1 MTITNEAAYLYVYSK
16 KLISVNKKIH
26 SLREDGRK
34 AMEKFHQTT
43 DAGQKQKYHHQSQKV
58 AGKLKT
64 AIEERQTILTKLHRH
79 QVAFAGQLK
88 NEAGK

>member
-16 KLISVNKKIH
+16 KLISINRRIH

-34 AMEKFHQTT
+34 ALEKFHQTN
-43 DAGQKQKYHHQSQKV
+43 DSSQKEKYRRQSRK
-58 AGKLKT
+58 AADKLKKT
-64 AIEERQTILTKLHRH
+64 IEEKQNILTKLHRH
-79 QVAFAGQLK
+79 QVAFAGQLR